1 MIFIFLSLNYL
12 KKVAGP
18 RTVPVELGSRYTD
31 DDWSQQLMTI
41 KMFIENYIEHP
52 VSTYICLCACVCMHV
67 HYICVFVFLLV
78 CMHEGFVGDLV
89 ALAHVLIH

>member
-1 MIFIFLSLNYL
+1 MIFIFRSLNYL
-12 KKVAGP
+12 KEVAGP

-52 VSTYICLCACVCMHV
+52 VSIYVCVRVYAYMYTVCVCI
-67 HYICVFVFLLV
+67 YISVY
-78 CMHEGFVGDLV
+78 
-89 ALAHVLIH
+89 A